1 MKSACIN
8 NEIFISLVGYT
19 LYTCHE
25 INQCNRIFTLNYE
38 GLTEHANKLRA
49 KKIVFSL
56 FFLYGCKAPDKA
68 DLDANHY
75 AIIYSI
81 FMYYFKSADLYY

>member
-1 MKSACIN
+1 ML
-8 NEIFISLVGYT
+8 IS
-19 LYTCHE
+19 CA
-25 INQCNRIFTLNYE
+25 Q
-38 GLTEHANKLRA
+38 

-81 FMYYFKSADLYY
+81 FMYYFKSDDLYY